1 MFGFFKKKP
10 QEEEEELNP
19 LRTDVHSH
27 LLPGLDDGAGTM
39 EDTISMISAFKE
51 AGFRKLVTTPHVIHG
66 SYDNTPAVVKAKLKE
81 VKSELEARNIDIQ
94 LEAAAEYM
102 FDENFVR
109 WVHEGDELLT
119 FGTNNYILFETTFTA
134 EPLQMR
140 ETIVTLQRKELF
152 PVFAHPDRYQYLHND
167 WNKVKK
173 IYETGV
179 LFQINVMSLT
189 GYYGK
194 AHQALAEKL
203 IDNEMVHFL
212 GSDCH
217 RMKHQQEYLLA
228 KNSKYYKKAL
238 DLQLHNHYV

>member
-1 MFGFFKKKP
+1 MFGLFKKQK
-10 QEEEEELNP
+10 QEEVDELPP
-19 LRTDVHSH
+19 LRTDIHSH
-27 LLPGLDDGAGTM
+27 LLPGLDDGAATM
-39 EDTISMISAFKE
+39 TDTIEMISAFKD
-51 AGFRKLVTTPHVIHG
+51 AGFRKLITTPHVIHG
-66 SYDNTPAVVKAKLKE
+66 SYDNSPEKVRASLEIVRA
-81 VKSELEARNIDIQ
+81 ELTAQQIDIK

-102 FDENFVR
+102 FDEHFVR
-109 WVHEGDELLT
+109 WVQEDAELLT
-119 FGTNNYILFETTFTA
+119 FGSNNYLLFETTFTA
-134 EPLQMR
+134 EPMQMR
-140 ETIVTLQRKELF
+140 EIIMALQRKEIF

-179 LFQINVMSLT
+179 LFQINVMSLS

-217 RMKHQQEYLLA
+217 RLKHQQEYLA
-228 KNSKYYKKAL
+228 ARNSKYYKRAL
-238 DLQLHNHYV
+238 ELQLHNHYV

>member
-1 MFGFFKKKP
+1 MD
-10 QEEEEELNP
+10 E
-19 LRTDVHSH
+19 
-27 LLPGLDDGAGTM
+27 
-39 EDTISMISAFKE
+39 TIEMILAFQK

-66 SYDNTPAVVKAKLKE
+66 SYDNTPEVVRARLKQ
-81 VKSELEARNIDIQ
+81 VHNELTARNIDMK

-109 WVHEGDELLT
+109 WVQDGDELLT
-119 FGTNNYILFETTFTA
+119 FGSSKYLLFETTFTA
-134 EPLQMR
+134 EPMQMK
-140 ETIVTLQRKELF
+140 EIIVTLQRKDYF
-152 PVFAHPDRYQYLHND
+152 PVLAHPDRYQYLHND

-173 IYETGV
+173 IFETGV
-179 LFQINVMSLT
+179 LFQINVMSLS

-217 RMKHQQEYLLA
+217 RMKHQQEYELA
-228 KNSKYYKKAL
+228 MKSKYYRRAL
-238 DLQLHNHYV
+238 DMQLHNHYV